1 MPRLSLIPHPSTPS
15 AHVRAVRVSVDAI
28 DEARLAIC
36 YEVEGA
42 IDELELPAQTRSQRA
57 DGLWRTTCFE
67 AFLRAPGAAAY
78 VELNFSPSSEWA
90 VYHFDAYRQG
100 MTPVEMD
107 PQPRIVCRRRED
119 TLTADIDVFLPLAK
133 GVAFAALLTGE
144 KSPRRFSQLP
154 FGDAHR
160 GEIAMALSA
169 VVKDRHGA
177 TSYWA
182 LAHPP
187 GKPDFHHADG
197 FALRIAAAGD
207 EQ

>member
-1 MPRLSLIPHPSTPS
+1 MPRLSLLHHPSTPS
-15 AHVRAVRVSVDAI
+15 AYVRAVRVSVDPLG
-28 DEARLAIC
+28 ESRLAIC
-36 YEVEGA
+36 YEIEGA

-57 DGLWRTTCFE
+57 DGLWKATCFE
-67 AFLRAPGAAAY
+67 AFLRAPEAAAY

-90 VYHFDAYRQG
+90 VYRFDAYRQG
-100 MTPVEMD
+100 MTPVEMN
-107 PQPRIVCRRRED
+107 PAPRIVCRRRDD
-119 TLTADIDVFLPLAK
+119 TLTADIDVSL
-133 GVAFAALLTGE
+133 
-144 KSPRRFSQLP
+144 LP
-154 FGDAHR
+154 FGAAHL
-160 GEIAMALSA
+160 GEIAMALST

-197 FALRIAAAGD
+197 FALRLAAAGD